1 MMIQVYVP
9 KTYLNTFNINVED
22 LPKPSEF
29 WLSKPDSWMANDL
42 AVINISP
49 QLWAKWNSGNIQDSY
64 QSRKQ
69 LLKD

>member
-1 MMIQVYVP
+1 MIQVYVP
-9 KTYLNTFNINVED
+9 KTYLNTFNTNVED
-22 LPKPSEF
+22 LPKPSEY
-29 WLSKPDSWMANDL
+29 WLSKPDSWMAHEL
-42 AVINISP
+42 AVINVSP